1 MGLQQPHGMRAVSYT
16 HLDVYKR
23 QNVICQNGTPAAG
36 KAVYIR
42 TKKNESFPNAVV
54 GGFEA
59 AEDTTNSVKLSN
71 VQWKGMA
78 DANGVAELRILT
90 IQNA

>member
-1 MGLQQPHGMRAVSYT
+1 MDL
-16 HLDVYKR
+16 
-23 QNVICQNGTPAAG
+23 
-36 KAVYIR
+36 
-42 TKKNESFPNAVV
+42 FPNAVV

-71 VQWKGMA
+71 VQWKGTA

>member
-1 MGLQQPHGMRAVSYT
+1 MRSFMPGPSASTTGMRSPT
-16 HLDVYKR
+16 TDVYKR
-23 QNVICQNGTPAAG
+23 Q
-36 KAVYIR
+36 VYVR
-42 TKKNESFPNAVV
+42 TKKNGSFPNAVV

-71 VQWKGMA
+71 VQWKGTA